1 MDFLL
6 ECSSPTKLLDQ
17 RSGWFAV
24 TELSTSGSQF
34 RLIGA
39 QRRRNLMPGR
49 SVPARTSGIDRPAI
63 QSTVGDLARMNT
75 VRELLGDFVDL
86 VGNSIGE
93 RSLAGRRSVAIASVD
108 ATQFGT
114 SHVGFVLIQDRD

>member
-1 MDFLL
+1 
-6 ECSSPTKLLDQ
+6 
-17 RSGWFAV
+17 
-24 TELSTSGSQF
+24 
-34 RLIGA
+34 
-39 QRRRNLMPGR
+39 MPGR

-75 VRELLGDFVDL
+75 VRELLVDL